1 MSDSW
6 DACRPARSSSVYV
19 KDDDGSMTMS
29 MGRVSM
35 GWVNIGGHSAVE
47 CTGLVVGIVWA

>member
-1 MSDSW
+1 M
-6 DACRPARSSSVYV
+6 YV